1 MGRRNGPRSE
11 KGRRLSSPGD
21 RVMPARSVLL
31 AALLLAG
38 MAGATPALSQ
48 TLGDRIARS
57 ARGEAGQQDRM
68 LVDASQMEF
77 NRNSNTITAV
87 GNVQIYYQGR
97 VLLADRV
104 IYNQTTKRVFAQGNA
119 KLTERDGSIAYAE
132 RFELSDDFRDGFV
145 DSLRAVSEDDT
156 RFSAERAE
164 RIGGE
169 TTVFENGEYT
179 ACAEC
184 KTDPSKPPLWRVRA
198 KKIIHNNSEQTVY
211 YEDATFELFGM
222 PIAWLPYFSTPDPS
236 VKRKSGILAPRYI
249 ASNNLGVGV
258 SVPLYWALAP
268 NYDLTV
274 TPTFL
279 SRQGVLGVAE
289 WRHRLMNGSYSVRA
303 SGIFQQ
309 DPDAFQPAPYGP
321 GNRDFR
327 GAIETKGLFHINT
340 QWKLGWDI
348 TVMSDRWFT
357 SDYKLPNAV
366 LAQNYFK
373 EAISTV
379 YLAGQGER
387 GYFDLRGYYFRG
399 LAAAD
404 IQEQLPIVGP
414 LIDYNKTF
422 DLPQN
427 RTWGI
432 GGQLELDFNFTNV
445 TRDLTAFESIGALQL
460 DKAYA
465 LSDVCAPGV
474 GGLYNRNDCLIRGM
488 GGNYAR
494 LSAQVSWKRQYI
506 DPIGQVW
513 TPFAFANFNGSWLKL
528 DSTNSQTIVGGCA
541 DPLNCTSTITNAS
554 QANFFGADDS
564 VFRGQLLPGAGV
576 EYRYPFIA
584 RSENAS
590 HVVEPIAQIIV
601 RPAATRSRTLVNE
614 DAQSLVFDDTNLFA
628 WSKYSGY
635 DRIEGGTRA
644 NYGAQYTAT
653 FDRGGY
659 ASFMV
664 GQSYQISGANSYAS
678 PDVANTGLG
687 SGLDTKRSDY
697 IARASFSPNS
707 TYSFVAK
714 GRFDV
719 DTFNK
724 RRFDLAAHANWGK
737 VEATLLYANYDAQPL
752 IGYYKPREGFGASA
766 KIKFTENWFVNGSI
780 IVDMSRQN
788 YSTLI
793 PAGPVRQAPLFSV
806 AGLGIGAG
814 YTDECTTLAVTY
826 TSILQENTLGVQE
839 RNQTVSLQLQLR
851 TLGDARVR
859 SGLDAIRMQDG
870 LSSGNAR

>member
-1 MGRRNGPRSE
+1 MGRLLGPRSE
-11 KGRRLSSPGD
+11 NGRRLSSDGG
-21 RVMPARSVLL
+21 RGMSARSALL

-38 MAGATPALSQ
+38 TAISTHVLAQ
-48 TLGDRIARS
+48 TMSERIARS
-57 ARGEAGQQDRM
+57 ARGEVGQQDRM
-68 LVDASQMEF
+68 LVDADQMEY
-77 NRNSNTITAV
+77 NRDANTITAR
-87 GNVQIYYQGR
+87 GNVQIYHQGR
-97 VLLADRV
+97 ILQADTV
-104 IYNQTTKRVFAQGNA
+104 VYNQTTKRVFAEGNA
-119 KLTERDGSIAYAE
+119 KLTERDGSVAYAE
-132 RFELSDDFRDGFV
+132 RFDITEDFRDGFV
-145 DSLRAVSEDDT
+145 DSLRSISEDNT
-156 RFSAERAE
+156 RFNAARAE

-179 ACAEC
+179 ACPEC
-184 KTDPSKPPLWRVRA
+184 KTDPSRPPLWRVKA

-236 VKRKSGILAPRYI
+236 VKRKSGVLAPRYI
-249 ASNNLGVGV
+249 ASNNLGAGV
-258 SVPLYWALAP
+258 AIPLYWALAP
-268 NYDLTV
+268 NYDITV

-289 WRHRLMNGSYSVRA
+289 WRHRLLNGSYSIRA
-303 SGIFQQ
+303 AGIFQQ
-309 DPDAFQPAPYGP
+309 DPGAFQPSPYGP

-327 GAIETKGLFHINT
+327 GGIESKGQFNINT

-357 SDYKLPNAV
+357 RDYKLPNAV

-379 YLAGQGER
+379 YMTGQGER

-399 LAAAD
+399 LSASD
-404 IQEQLPIVGP
+404 LQEQLPIVGP

-422 DLPQN
+422 DVPPD

-445 TRDLTAFESIGALQL
+445 TRDLTAFESIGARQL
-460 DKAYA
+460 DKAYG
-465 LSDVCAPGV
+465 LYDVCTTGP
-474 GGLYNRNDCLIRGM
+474 GGLYYPNNCLIRGM
-488 GGNYAR
+488 AGNYAR
-494 LSAQVSWKRQYI
+494 MTASASWKRQYI

-528 DSTNSQTIVGGCA
+528 DMAGSLTVVGNCA
-541 DPLNCTSTITNAS
+541 DPLNCSSTIRNIS
-554 QANFFGADDS
+554 QFNFFGADDS
-564 VFRGQLLPGAGV
+564 KFRGQILPGAGL
-576 EYRYPFIA
+576 EYRFPFIA
-584 RSENAS
+584 RTEGVS
-590 HVVEPIAQIIV
+590 HVVEPIAQIIT
-601 RPAATRSRTLVNE
+601 RPGAIRSRTLVNE

-653 FDRGGY
+653 FDRGGF
-659 ASFMV
+659 ASFMA
-664 GQSYQISGANSYAS
+664 GQSYQLAGPNSYAS

-687 SGLDTKRSDY
+687 SGLDTRRSDY
-697 IARASFSPNS
+697 IARATFSPNS

-714 GRFDV
+714 ARFDV
-719 DTFNK
+719 DTFNM

-752 IGYYKPREGFGASA
+752 IGYYKPREGFGAST
-766 KIKFTENWFVNGSI
+766 KFKFTENWFVNGSI
-780 IVDMSRQN
+780 IVDMSRQTYATIN
-788 YSTLI
+788 NN
-793 PAGPVRQAPLFSV
+793 ARQAPLFSV

-839 RNQTVSLQLQLR
+839 RNNTISLQLQLR

-859 SGLDAIRMQDG
+859 SGLDATRMQDG

>member
-1 MGRRNGPRSE
+1 MGRLDGPRSVS
-11 KGRRLSSPGD
+11 GRRSSSAGCLGI
-21 RVMPARSVLL
+21 PARSALL
-31 AALLLAG
+31 AAILLAG
-38 MAGATPALSQ
+38 TAVSTPLLAQ
-48 TLGDRIARS
+48 TMSDRIARS
-57 ARGEAGQQDRM
+57 ARGDSTQQDRM
-68 LVDASQMEF
+68 LVDADEMQYD
-77 NRNSNTITAV
+77 RDANTITAR

-97 VLLADRV
+97 VLQADRV

-119 KLTERDGSIAYAE
+119 KLTERDGSIALSD

-145 DSLRAVSEDDT
+145 DSLRTVSADNT
-156 RFSAERAE
+156 RFNAERAE

-179 ACAEC
+179 ACPEC

-211 YEDATFELFGM
+211 YEDATLEIFGM

-236 VKRKSGILAPRYI
+236 VKRKSGVLAPRYI
-249 ASNNLGVGV
+249 ASNRLGVGV
-258 SVPLYWALAP
+258 AIPLYWALAP

-279 SRQGVLGVAE
+279 TRQGVLGTAE
-289 WRHRLMNGSYSVRA
+289 WRHRLLNGAYTVRA

-327 GAIETKGLFHINT
+327 GAIETKGEFNINT

-357 SDYKLPNAV
+357 RDYKLPSGV

-379 YLAGQGER
+379 YMTGQGER

-399 LAAAD
+399 LSASD
-404 IQEQLPIVGP
+404 LQEQLPVVGP

-422 DLPQN
+422 DVPPD

-432 GGQLELDFNFTNV
+432 GGQVELDFNFTNV
-445 TRDLTAFESIGALQL
+445 TRDLTAFESIGARQL
-460 DKAYA
+460 DKAYG
-465 LSDVCAPGV
+465 LYDVCAPGAL
-474 GGLYNRNDCLIRGM
+474 GLYYPNNCLIRGM
-488 GGNYAR
+488 AGNYAR
-494 LSAQVSWKRQYI
+494 ASAQATWKRQFI

-528 DSTNSQTIVGGCA
+528 DTSGSSTFVGDCG
-541 DPLNCTSTITNAS
+541 DPLNCSSTIRNVS
-554 QANFFGADDS
+554 QINFFGQDDS

-576 EYRYPFIA
+576 EYRYPFLA
-584 RSENAS
+584 RTENVS
-590 HVVEPIAQIIV
+590 HVIEPIAQVIA
-601 RPAATRSRTLVNE
+601 RPGAIRSRTLVNE
-614 DAQSLVFDDTNLFA
+614 DAQSLVFDDTNLFN
-628 WSKYSGY
+628 WTKYSGY
-635 DRIEGGTRA
+635 DRVEGGTRA

-659 ASFMV
+659 ASVMF
-664 GQSYQISGANSYAS
+664 GQSYQLAGPNSYNN
-678 PDVANTGLG
+678 PDVANTGKD
-687 SGLDTKRSDY
+687 SGLQTTRSDY
-697 IARASFSPNS
+697 IARASFAPSS

-714 GRFDV
+714 ARFDV
-719 DTFNK
+719 DTFDM
-724 RRFDLAAHANWGK
+724 RRFDLAAHANWGQI
-737 VEATLLYANYDAQPL
+737 EATLLYARYDAQPD
-752 IGYYKPREGFGASA
+752 IGYYKPREGFGAAS
-766 KIKFTENWFVNGSI
+766 KIKFNENFFVNGSI
-780 IVDMSRQN
+780 IVDMSRQF
-788 YSTLI
+788 YSTI
-793 PAGPVRQAPLFSV
+793 NNNTQPRQAPLFSV
-806 AGLGIGAG
+806 AGLGVGAG

-826 TSILQENTLGVQE
+826 TSILQENTLGVQQ
-839 RNQTVSLQLQLR
+839 RNQTISLQLQLR

-859 SGLDAIRMQDG
+859 SGLGQTLIQDG
-870 LSSGNAR
+870 LSSRNSL

>member
-1 MGRRNGPRSE
+1 MGRRSGPRSD
-11 KGRRLSSPGD
+11 KGRRPSSDDG
-21 RVMPARSVLL
+21 RSTPVRSLLL

-38 MAGATPALSQ
+38 TALSTSAVAQ
-48 TLGDRIARS
+48 TLSDRIARS
-57 ARGEAGQQDRM
+57 ARSEAGQQDRM
-68 LVDASQMEF
+68 LVDANEMQYD
-77 NRNSNTITAV
+77 RNANTITAA

-97 VLLADRV
+97 ILQAERV
-104 IYNQTTKRVFAQGNA
+104 VYNQTTKRVFAQGNA
-119 KLTERDGSIAYAE
+119 KLTERDGSVAYSE

-145 DSLRAVSEDDT
+145 DSLRTVSADNT
-156 RFSAERAE
+156 RFNAERAE

-169 TTVFENGEYT
+169 TTVFVNGEYT
-179 ACAEC
+179 ACPEC
-184 KTDPSKPPLWRVRA
+184 KTDPSKPPFWRIKA

-222 PIAWLPYFSTPDPS
+222 PIAWLPFFSSPDPS

-249 ASNNLGVGV
+249 ASSNLGAGV
-258 SVPLYWALAP
+258 AIPLYWALAP

-289 WRHRLMNGSYSVRA
+289 WRHRLMNGAYMVRG

-309 DPDAFQPAPYGP
+309 EPGVFQPGPYGP
-321 GNRDFR
+321 GNRSFR
-327 GAIETKGLFHINT
+327 GSLETTGQFNINT

-357 SDYKLPNAV
+357 RDYKLPNAI

-379 YLAGQGER
+379 FLTGQGAR

-399 LAAAD
+399 LSASD
-404 IQEQLPIVGP
+404 LQEQLPFVGP
-414 LIDYNKTF
+414 LLDYNKTF
-422 DLPQN
+422 DIPAD

-432 GGQLELDFNFTNV
+432 GGQAEIDFNFTNV
-445 TRDLTAFESIGALQL
+445 SRDLTAFESIGARQL
-460 DKAYA
+460 DKAYG
-465 LSDVCAPGV
+465 LYDVCAPGV
-474 GGLYNRNDCLIRGM
+474 GGLYNSTNCLIRGM

-494 LSAQVSWKRQYI
+494 ISAQASWKRQFI

-528 DSTNSQTIVGGCA
+528 DTGGSLTVVGACN
-541 DPLNCTSTITNAS
+541 DPINCSSTIRNVS
-554 QANFFGADDS
+554 QINFFGNQDS

-576 EYRYPFIA
+576 EYRFPFIA
-584 RSENAS
+584 RTQNAS
-590 HVVEPIAQIIV
+590 HVIEPIAQVIT
-601 RPAATRSRTLVNE
+601 RPGAIRSRTLVNE

-628 WSKYSGY
+628 WTKYSGY
-635 DRIEGGTRA
+635 DRVEGGTRA

-664 GQSYQISGANSYAS
+664 GQSYQIAGPNSYAS
-678 PDVANTGLG
+678 PDVANTGLD
-687 SGLDTKRSDY
+687 SGLGTRRSDY
-697 IARASFSPNS
+697 IARASFAPNS

-714 GRFDV
+714 ARFDV
-719 DTFNK
+719 DTFNM
-724 RRFDLAAHANWGK
+724 RRFDLAAHANWGP

-752 IGYYKPREGFGASA
+752 IGYDKPRRGFGAST
-766 KIKFTENWFVNGSI
+766 KIKFNENWFVNGSVV
-780 IVDMSRQN
+780 VDMSRQT
-788 YSTLI
+788 YSTI
-793 PAGPVRQAPLFSV
+793 NNAPGKQAPLFSV

-814 YTDECTTLAVTY
+814 YTDECTTLAVNY
-826 TSILQENTLGVQE
+826 TSILQENSLGVQQ
-839 RNQTVSLQLQLR
+839 RNQTISLQLQLR

-859 SGLDAIRMQDG
+859 SGLGEARLQDG

>member
-1 MGRRNGPRSE
+1 MGRLSGPRSD
-11 KGRRLSSPGD
+11 KGRRPSSGGGHG
-21 RVMPARSVLL
+21 MPARSLLL
-31 AALLLAG
+31 AAILLAG
-38 MAGATPALSQ
+38 SAAASSPALCQ
-48 TLGDRIARS
+48 TLSDRIARS
-57 ARGEAGQQDRM
+57 ARSESGQTDRM
-68 LVDASQMEF
+68 LVDADQMQYD
-77 NRNSNTITAV
+77 RDANTITAA

-97 VLLADRV
+97 ILQADKV
-104 IYNQTTKRVFAQGNA
+104 VYNQTTKRVFAEGNA
-119 KLTERDGSIAYAE
+119 KLTERDGSVAYSN
-132 RFELSDDFRDGFV
+132 RFELSEDFRDGFV
-145 DSLRAVSEDDT
+145 DSLRTVSADNT
-156 RFSAERAE
+156 RFNAERAE

-179 ACAEC
+179 ACPEC
-184 KTDPSKPPLWRVRA
+184 KTDPSKPPFWRVKA

-236 VKRKSGILAPRYI
+236 VKRKSGVLAPRYI
-249 ASNNLGVGV
+249 ASNNLGAGV
-258 SVPLYWALAP
+258 AIPLYWALAP

-279 SRQGVLGVAE
+279 TRQGVLGVAE
-289 WRHRLMNGSYSVRA
+289 WRHRLLNGSYTIRA

-309 DPDAFQPAPYGP
+309 DPAAFQPAPYGP

-327 GAIETKGLFHINT
+327 GAVETKGQFNINT

-357 SDYKLPNAV
+357 RDYKLPNAV
-366 LAQNYFK
+366 LAQNFFR

-379 YLAGQGER
+379 YLTGQGER

-399 LAAAD
+399 LSASD
-404 IQEQLPIVGP
+404 LQEQLPIVGP

-422 DLPQN
+422 DLPPD

-432 GGQLELDFNFTNV
+432 GGQAEIDINFTNV
-445 TRDLTAFESIGALQL
+445 TRDLAAFESIGARQL
-460 DKAYA
+460 DKAYG
-465 LSDVCAPGV
+465 LYDVCTPGP
-474 GGLYNRNDCLIRGM
+474 GGLYYPANCLIRGM

-494 LSAQVSWKRQYI
+494 LSASGSWKRQFI

-528 DSTNSQTIVGGCA
+528 DTSGSMTFANNCLGCY
-541 DPLNCTSTITNAS
+541 STISNAS
-554 QANFFGADDS
+554 QTNFFGNDDQ
-564 VFRGQLLPGAGV
+564 VFRGAILPGAGV
-576 EYRYPFIA
+576 EYRFPFIA
-584 RSENAS
+584 RTDGAS
-590 HVVEPIAQIIV
+590 HVVEPIAQIIT
-601 RPAATRSRTLVNE
+601 RPAAIRSRTLVNE

-664 GQSYQISGANSYAS
+664 GQSYQLAGPNSYAS
-678 PDVANTGLG
+678 PDVANTGLE
-687 SGLDTKRSDY
+687 SGLDTRRSDY
-697 IARASFSPNS
+697 IARAAFAPNS

-714 GRFDV
+714 ARFDV
-719 DTFNK
+719 DSFDM
-724 RRFDLAAHANWGK
+724 RRFDLAAHANWGQL
-737 VEATLLYANYDAQPL
+737 EATLLYANYDAQPL
-752 IGYYKPREGFGASA
+752 IGYYKPRQGFGAST
-766 KIKFTENWFVNGSI
+766 KIKFTENYFLNGSI
-780 IVDMSRQN
+780 IVDMSRQT
-788 YSTLI
+788 YSTI
-793 PAGPVRQAPLFSV
+793 NNTGGKQAPLFSV
-806 AGLGIGAG
+806 AGLGVGAG

-826 TSILQENTLGVQE
+826 TSILQENALGVQE
-839 RNQTVSLQLQLR
+839 RNQTIALQLQLR

-859 SGLDAIRMQDG
+859 SGLDAARLQDG
-870 LSSGNAR
+870 LSAGNAR

>member
-1 MGRRNGPRSE
+1 MGRLLGPRSDN
-11 KGRRLSSPGD
+11 GRRLSSDGG
-21 RVMPARSVLL
+21 RGMSARSALL
-31 AALLLAG
+31 AAILLAG
-38 MAGATPALSQ
+38 TAITTPLLAQ
-48 TLGDRIARS
+48 TMSDRIARS

-68 LVDASQMEF
+68 LVDADQMEY
-77 NRNSNTITAV
+77 NRDANTITAR
-87 GNVQIYYQGR
+87 GNVHIYHQGR
-97 VLLADRV
+97 ILQADRV
-104 IYNQTTKRVFAQGNA
+104 TYNQTTKRVFAEGNA
-119 KLTERDGSIAYAE
+119 KLTERDGSVAYAE
-132 RFELSDDFRDGFV
+132 RFDITDDFRDGFV
-145 DSLRAVSEDDT
+145 DSLRSVSEDNT
-156 RFSAERAE
+156 RFNAARAE

-179 ACAEC
+179 ACPEC
-184 KTDPSKPPLWRVRA
+184 KTDPSRPPLWRVKA

-236 VKRKSGILAPRYI
+236 VKRKSGVLAPRYI
-249 ASNNLGVGV
+249 ASNTLGAGV
-258 SVPLYWALAP
+258 AIPLYWALAP

-279 SRQGVLGVAE
+279 SRQGVLGVVE
-289 WRHRLMNGSYSVRA
+289 WRHRLLNGSYSIRA
-303 SGIFQQ
+303 AGIFQQ
-309 DPDAFQPAPYGP
+309 DPGAFQPSPYGP
-321 GNRDFR
+321 GSRDFR
-327 GAIETKGLFHINT
+327 GGIETKGQFNINT

-357 SDYKLPNAV
+357 RDYKLPNAV

-379 YLAGQGER
+379 YMTGQGER

-399 LAAAD
+399 LSASD
-404 IQEQLPIVGP
+404 LQEQLPIVGP

-422 DLPQN
+422 DVPPD

-445 TRDLTAFESIGALQL
+445 TRDLTAFESIGVRQL
-460 DKAYA
+460 DKAYG
-465 LSDVCAPGV
+465 LYDVCATGP
-474 GGLYNRNDCLIRGM
+474 GGLYYPNNCLIRGM
-488 GGNYAR
+488 AGNYAR
-494 LSAQVSWKRQYI
+494 MTASASWKRQYI

-528 DSTNSQTIVGGCA
+528 DTAGSLTVVGNCA
-541 DPLNCTSTITNAS
+541 DPLNCSSTIRNIS
-554 QANFFGADDS
+554 QFNFFGADDS
-564 VFRGQLLPGAGV
+564 VFRGQILPGAGL
-576 EYRYPFIA
+576 EYRFPFIA
-584 RSENAS
+584 RTEGVS
-590 HVVEPIAQIIV
+590 HVVEPIAQIIT
-601 RPAATRSRTLVNE
+601 RPGAIRSRTLVNE

-659 ASFMV
+659 ASFMA
-664 GQSYQISGANSYAS
+664 GQSYQLAGPNSYAN

-687 SGLDTKRSDY
+687 SGLDTRRSDY
-697 IARASFSPNS
+697 IARATFSPNS

-714 GRFDV
+714 ARFDV
-719 DTFNK
+719 DTFNM

-752 IGYYKPREGFGASA
+752 IGYYKPREGFGAST

-780 IVDMSRQN
+780 IVDMSRQTYTTIN
-788 YSTLI
+788 NN
-793 PAGPVRQAPLFSV
+793 ARQAPLFSV

-839 RNQTVSLQLQLR
+839 RNNTISLQLQLR

-859 SGLDAIRMQDG
+859 SGLDATRMQDG